1 MPTFFA
7 DRYRPPL
14 SAWHPGIYAGLL
26 YIKELCACIYE
37 KSLIPGDCQ
46 KGWGR
51 QAGLYILLSVLY
63 TVIHQLHMSF
73 LWSGRRVSNPQPPA
87 WKAGALPI
95 ELLPLDFLTMSTIA
109 TLWGQVDSNHRSRR
123 QQIYSLSHL
132 ATLVYPQK
140 KRAEEGTRTPDLLI
154 TNQWLYQLSYFG
166 LFFLIFKERPVVIG
180 VANLVTIF
188 IVAKKNKTFF
198 NFFLHF
204 CFNPYAALSL
214 PSRQLSFRHAAR
226 FNKICRIAL

>member
-1 MPTFFA
+1 MYIRKVPHSGGLSKGL
-7 DRYRPPL
+7 RPP
-14 SAWHPGIYAGLL
+14 
-26 YIKELCACIYE
+26 
-37 KSLIPGDCQ
+37 
-46 KGWGR
+46 GR
-51 QAGLYILLSVLY
+51 PLQTFVRTF
-63 TVIHQLHMSF
+63 TVIHQLHASF
-73 LWSGRRVSNPQPPA
+73 IWSGRRVSNPQPPA

-166 LFFLIFKERPVVIG
+166 LFFLIFKERPAVIG

-198 NFFLHF
+198 NFFLHS
-204 CFNPYAALSL
+204 CFNPYAHRFSDR
-214 PSRQLSFRHAAR
+214 PAAP
-226 FNKICRIAL
+226 FSACFPL